1 MLKLLTFT
9 VGEKA
14 FAMNT
19 DYVMEIINVFSITQ
33 FPLLPDYIKGVI
45 NLRGQIIP
53 VLDMRLKLGN
63 EQGVDT
69 DSIKSCIIILEV
81 NSTTLGILVDEV
93 FLVADVDKSAVAP
106 PPANNKHDLITG
118 IVEIEEMV
126 HLIFDL
132 SALTKVA

>member
-1 MLKLLTFT
+1 
-9 VGEKA
+9 
-14 FAMNT
+14 
-19 DYVMEIINVFSITQ
+19 MEIINVFSITQ

-63 EQGVDT
+63 EHAVDT
-69 DSIKSCIIILEV
+69 ASMKSCIIILEV

-93 FLVADVDKSAVAP
+93 FLVADVEKEAIAP